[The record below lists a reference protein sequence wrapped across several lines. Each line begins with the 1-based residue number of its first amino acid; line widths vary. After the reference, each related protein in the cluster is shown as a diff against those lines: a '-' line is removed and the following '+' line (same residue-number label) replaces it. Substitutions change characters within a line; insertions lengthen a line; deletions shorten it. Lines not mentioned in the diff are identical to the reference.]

1 MERPLVFHAISV
13 FMGSLA
19 ALLLNENAVLG
30 AVFSAFFFCVFY
42 FTLDRSVFIMTALF
56 FFLGILSFAIYFG
69 AEPGINTELR
79 LTDQKYY
86 NLIGEYKGRKVLI
99 KGETKDLALGEKI
112 TASGKFEREQEYK
125 KGIIGSYYIE
135 SYEKHKP
142 DIITAFSR
150 VKRDM
155 YIRFNEK
162 LGEENSAVL
171 MALCFG
177 DTAYL
182 TKSQMNEF
190 NRMGVIHAISVS
202 GFHMALVY
210 GVLDRLLGARAAL
223 ALAFAYAI
231 FTGCQAAT
239 LRAFL
244 MIFIL
249 KMSGFAFKNYD
260 SISSISMAAL
270 FLIVIK
276 PWYIGDI
283 GFMLS
288 FLSTLGIILYYRKFT
303 FFFWR
308 LPGML
313 RETVS
318 ICLSAQLFSLPY
330 IAFSLQQFSP
340 GFILGNL
347 ILMPFYTVL
356 VILGNAALLL
366 SPVIP
371 LFNILCGITGLIM
384 EALNGANY
392 LLLRLCPEV
401 THFSY
406 LHGVSLILIYLSFVF
421 YKKGYRQV
429 LVYPVFVIL
438 FLCICDYS
446 FFPEIYYKKPENG
459 SCTFIEYRDQCIMVC
474 NHDHTGLSEIYR
486 LKEDVGVTKVVSNVS
501 SRTAINMG
509 GDARLVIH
517 PVSSV
522 EQFNDVEVHA
532 RGKIYLIDG
541 KSIGRHSGIYVII
554 FYKLMHFG

>member
-1 MERPLVFHAISV
+1 MEKPLVFHAISV

-19 ALLLNENAVLG
+19 ALLLGENAILG
-30 AVFSAFFFCVFY
+30 AVFSACFFCVFY
-42 FTLDRSVFIMTALF
+42 FTLKKSACMLTVLF
-56 FFLGILSFAIYFG
+56 FTLGMLSFNIYFG
-69 AEPGINTELR
+69 AEPSQNAELR
-79 LTDQKYY
+79 LTDKRYY
-86 NLIGEYKGRKVLI
+86 DFIGDYKGRKVLV
-99 KGETKDLALGEKI
+99 KGETKGLALGEKI
-112 TASGKFEREQEYK
+112 TAEGSFEREWDCK

-135 SYEKHKP
+135 SYEKYKP
-142 DIITAFSR
+142 DIITAFYR
-150 VKRDM
+150 IKRDI
-155 YIRFNEK
+155 YSRFNEK
-162 LGEENSAVL
+162 LGEENSSVL

-210 GVLDRLLGARAAL
+210 GVLDKLFGARMAL
-223 ALAFAYAI
+223 AIAFIYAV

-260 SISSISMAAL
+260 SISSLSMAAL
-270 FLIVIK
+270 LLIVIK
-276 PWYIGDI
+276 PWFIGDI

-288 FLSTLGIILYYRKFT
+288 FLSTLGIILYFRKFT
-303 FFFWR
+303 LLFWR

-313 RETVS
+313 RDTVS
-318 ICLSAQLFSLPY
+318 ICLSAQLLSLPY

-366 SPVIP
+366 SPIAP
-371 LFNILCGITGLIM
+371 IFNMLCGITGFIM
-384 EALNGANY
+384 DALSGANY
-392 LLLRLCPEV
+392 ILLRLCPEV

-406 LHGVSLILIYLSFVF
+406 LHGVSLMLIYLSFIF

-429 LVYPVFVIL
+429 LYYPVFVIL
-438 FLCICDYS
+438 FLCICNFS
-446 FFPEIYYKKPENG
+446 LFPEIYYKKLRSG

-474 NHDHTGLSEIYR
+474 SHDHTGASEIYR
-486 LKEDVGVTKVVSNVS
+486 LKEDVGVTKVISNVR
-501 SRTAINMG
+501 SRTAVHMG
-509 GDARLVIH
+509 GNISLIIY
-517 PVSSV
+517 PVSSI
-522 EQFNDVEVHA
+522 EQFNNIEIHI
-532 RGKIYLIDG
+532 GSKIYRIDG
-541 KSIGRHSGIYVII
+541 KSVGGQSDIYVII
-554 FYKLMHFG
+554 FYRLMHFS